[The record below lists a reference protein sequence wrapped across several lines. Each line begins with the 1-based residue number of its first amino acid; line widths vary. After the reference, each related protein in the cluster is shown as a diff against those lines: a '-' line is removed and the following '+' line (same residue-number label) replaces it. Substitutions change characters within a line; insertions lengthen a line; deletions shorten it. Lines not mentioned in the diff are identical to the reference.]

1 MRGVQDDVSRCIL
14 DPQHFLAL
22 QNALLPPN
30 LQASRVLHDP
40 DVDMTPP
47 IVVQEN
53 AQTVGVVEEDVQE
66 GGTGRGEYW
75 RE

>member
-30 LQASRVLHDP
+30 LQASRVLHDL
-40 DVDMTPP
+40 DVEMAPP
-47 IVVQEN
+47 GVVQEI
-53 AQTVGVVEEDVQE
+53 AQVVGVVEQAVQE
-66 GGTGRGEYW
+66 GGSGRGEYW